1 MSDFQAYA
9 PTLPRQ
15 VIDDT
20 WYEIN
25 RDDYRDSL
33 FATHQAALL
42 GNADALR
49 TMKLFHLALI
59 THRLKS

>member
-9 PTLPRQ
+9 PDLPRQ
-15 VIDDT
+15 VIDNI
-20 WYEIN
+20 WYETN

-42 GNADALR
+42 GNVNALR
-49 TMKLFHLALI
+49 TMKLFRMALI